1 MARIFRR
8 AANKVKNS
16 RDGHV
21 SLGLLIFDEKV
32 VYENFQ
38 KAAIA
43 KADGKLLLL
52 LIYCYME
59 TFVPLCS
66 KNLNK
71 ARLRVLL
78 FRRFMFSLQK
88 IHYYSTATE
97 GQSLV
102 L

>member
-38 KAAIA
+38 KVVMA
-43 KADGKLLLL
+43 KADGKWA
-52 LIYCYME
+52 YM
-59 TFVPLCS
+59 
-66 KNLNK
+66 
-71 ARLRVLL
+71 
-78 FRRFMFSLQK
+78 
-88 IHYYSTATE
+88 
-97 GQSLV
+97 
-102 L
+102 